1 MATEVRES
9 NNTAVWVVL
18 GLLAL
23 VAIIAIA
30 WMATAGGRADLAENE
45 PSTVI
50 ADIRDTTNDGA
61 SAAARSAENAAE
73 RAADAADRTARNA
86 NDAAADATGRV
97 TANIP
102 AGDANIRVDAPVR

>member
-9 NNTAVWVVL
+9 NNTAMWVVL

-23 VAIIAIA
+23 VAVIAIA
-30 WMATAGGRADLAENE
+30 WMATASGRNDPVAESE

-50 ADIRDTTNDGA
+50 ADIRDTGSDSA
-61 SAAARSAENAAE
+61 AAAARSAE
-73 RAADAADRTARNA
+73 RAADAAESAARNTR
-86 NDAAADATGRV
+86 DTVADTTGRI

>member
-9 NNTAVWVVL
+9 NNTALWVVM

-23 VAIIAIA
+23 VAVIAIA
-30 WMATAGGRADLAENE
+30 WMATAGNRPDTVADAE

-50 ADIRDTTNDGA
+50 ADIRDTSSDSA
-61 SAAARSAENAAE
+61 AAAARSAE
-73 RAADAADRTARNA
+73 RAADAAENAARNVG
-86 NDAAADATGRV
+86 DAATDATGRV